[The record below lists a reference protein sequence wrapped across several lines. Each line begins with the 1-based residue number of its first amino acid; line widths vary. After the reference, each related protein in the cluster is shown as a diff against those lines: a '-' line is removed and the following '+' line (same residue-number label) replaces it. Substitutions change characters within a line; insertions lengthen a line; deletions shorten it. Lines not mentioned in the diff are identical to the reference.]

1 MFDPY
6 QTDALR
12 VSDPH
17 ETTVFRL
24 RDTLNTYVSPWE
36 KVPEGRMRGCFVPAI
51 GLSEPEV
58 GVETGKDPHPPL
70 RGTFSQG
77 ESTCLAPC

>member
-1 MFDPY
+1 VFDAY

-24 RDTLNTYVSPWE
+24 RDTLNTYFRKHGARQFRFMFASDRVKSRP
-36 KVPEGRMRGCFVPAI
+36 
-51 GLSEPEV
+51 
-58 GVETGKDPHPPL
+58 VETGGSPITL
-70 RGTFSQG
+70 RK
-77 ESTCLAPC
+77 